1 MSMAREE
8 MTTIELE
15 AETVGEVPAP
25 VTESSRPTSIEL
37 FAGAGGL
44 ALGVERAGFRTLATV
59 ERDRWA
65 CDTIRENAAAGHEL
79 VSAWTVIESDV
90 REHDWSRY
98 GDDVA
103 LVSGGPPCQPF
114 SMGGRGLAAEDPRD
128 MFPATADVLAAVRP
142 RAFIIENVRG
152 LTRPSLALYY
162 EYVRLRLSMP
172 EMRPRRNETWPEHL
186 ERMRRS
192 SERGGGSLRY
202 RVTPTLLDAADYGV
216 PQRRHRVFMVG
227 FREDI
232 DVDWSFP
239 RVTHSQLAL
248 IRDQWVTGD
257 YWERNG
263 VSKQKRPEAP
273 SASVIRRAAGEH
285 PPLRPWV
292 TVREALQGLPEPG
305 SRAARSI
312 PNHVYQAGARS
323 YTGHTGSPL
332 DQPSK
337 ALKAGGHGVPGG
349 ENMVLRPDGSV
360 RYFTVR
366 ESARL
371 QTFPE
376 DYVLHGSWGEA
387 MRQLGNAVPVDLAR
401 VVAQG
406 VHDAI
411 VNGTNRS
418 AGGRA

>member
-1 MSMAREE
+1 
-8 MTTIELE
+8 MTTIER
-15 AETVGEVPAP
+15 EVEELLVDDPAP
-25 VTESSRPTSIEL
+25 HADASRLTSIEL

-44 ALGVERAGFRTLATV
+44 ALGVAAAGFRTLGTV

-65 CDTIRENAAAGHEL
+65 CDTIRENAAAGHRL
-79 VSAWTVIESDV
+79 VNDWAVIETDV
-90 REHDWSRY
+90 RDHDWDSY
-98 GDDVA
+98 GDVD

-114 SMGGRGLAAEDPRD
+114 STGGRGLAAEDPRD

-162 EYVRLRLSMP
+162 EYVQLRLSMP

-192 SERGGGSLRY
+192 SRRRGGGLRY
-202 RVTPTLLDAADYGV
+202 HVTPTLLDAADYGV

-227 FREDI
+227 FRDDL
-232 DVDWSFP
+232 DVSWSFP
-239 RVTHSQLAL
+239 EVTHSHLAL
-248 IRDQWVTGD
+248 IRDQWITGD
-257 YWERNG
+257 YWERNR
-263 VSKQKRPEAP
+263 VSRRHRPEAP
-273 SASVIRRAAGEH
+273 SANLIRRAAGEH
-285 PPLRPWV
+285 PPLLPWT
-292 TVREALQGLPEPG
+292 TVRESLADLPEPT
-305 SRAARSI
+305 SRAAGGI
-312 PNHVYQAGARS
+312 PNHVHQPGARS
-323 YTGHTGSPL
+323 YPGHTGSPL

-349 ENMVLRPDGSV
+349 ENMMLRPDGSV

-371 QTFPE
+371 QTFPD

-406 VHDAI
+406 VHDVLI
-411 VNGTNRS
+411 DRTTDP
-418 AGGRA
+418 AGGQA